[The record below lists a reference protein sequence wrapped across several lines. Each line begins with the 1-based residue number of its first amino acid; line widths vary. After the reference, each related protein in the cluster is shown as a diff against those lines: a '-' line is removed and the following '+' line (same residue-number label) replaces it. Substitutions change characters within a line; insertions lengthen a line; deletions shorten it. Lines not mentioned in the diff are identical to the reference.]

1 MSDRDD
7 RVPHKKWM
15 ASGHVELPLD
25 DLVQSPD
32 LAAVH
37 ALWVEAGCGSLPGH
51 LDPLSLPRPLLP
63 YVMLLDLETDPTRL
77 RVRLAGTFV
86 CEKHGTELKGK
97 TTNDFFHPDDAQ
109 TVVNA
114 AVRVAENGQPS
125 LATRSYVALN
135 GELWRYTR
143 LILPLSRDGQTVDS
157 FFKVLDP
164 TTLLSQPDGG
174 A

>member
-1 MSDRDD
+1 
-7 RVPHKKWM
+7 M
-15 ASGHVELPLD
+15 ASGHVEIPLD
-25 DLVQSPD
+25 DLVLFPN
-32 LAAVH
+32 LATVH
-37 ALWVEAGCGSLPGH
+37 ALWVDAGNGALPRH
-51 LDPLSLPRPLLP
+51 LDPLSLPRALLP
-63 YVMLLDLETDPTRL
+63 YVMLLDLEADPSRL

-97 TTNDFFHPDDAQ
+97 TTDDFFHPDDAQ
-109 TVVNA
+109 AVVDSA
-114 AVRVAENGQPS
+114 ARVAKDAHPS
-125 LATRSYVALN
+125 LATRRYVALD

-164 TTLLSQPDGG
+164 TTLSSEPDDG